1 MSRNLHCCFIR
12 AGVNV
17 NQGLIITATLNM
29 SGSGGAWKVG
39 PRSSSS
45 ITQKGLFSTKIT
57 NKSRA
62 GSSKNTSN
70 YENTNQ
76 GYENEKTKLWTN
88 CNYDKTVRQES
99 KLIFSTC
106 GMRGRYKD
114 SAMTESEP
122 GN

>member
-1 MSRNLHCCFIR
+1 ME
-12 AGVNV
+12 
-17 NQGLIITATLNM
+17 

-39 PRSSSS
+39 PRCSSS

-57 NKSRA
+57 NKRRGRA
-62 GSSKNTSN
+62 GSSKNTLN

-88 CNYDKTVRQES
+88 CGKTVRQES
-99 KLIFSTC
+99 KLIFSNC